1 MGVLYLRN
9 VSPELKEA
17 LLFLSKERMYP
28 SLNSYLVDVLTD
40 LVNSK
45 GMNEFEEKFFEQQNE
60 LGNILEKNT
69 EAILKALE
77 YLSLTEDKK

>member
-1 MGVLYLRN
+1 MEEIKIRN
-9 VSPELKEA
+9 VESSVKEELKMMA
-17 LLFLSKERMYP
+17 KERMYP

-77 YLSLTEDKK
+77 FLSLTEDKK